1 MATTDERRDETT
13 PAQDRGSDD
22 VARDVAI
29 LAARARELA
38 SRPGAPSADAIDVLT
53 FSAGAERYALEL
65 TGVLRVER
73 VERVIRIPRSARG
86 LVGLFNLQGRPC
98 ALLDA
103 PALLEVPGEVPRA
116 RRWGVV
122 LGQRQAELAL
132 AADVVEVDRIER
144 PAPQPGPY
152 RLGTTADARILLDAA
167 ALLAPAS
174 AAVATGSAPG
184 AAR

>member
-1 MATTDERRDETT
+1 MATTEERRDEKVPTR
-13 PAQDRGSDD
+13 DRDID
-22 VARDVAI
+22 EAARDVAI

-38 SRPGAPSADAIDVLT
+38 QRPGATSADAIDVLT
-53 FSAGAERYALEL
+53 FSAGAEPYALEL

-73 VERVIRIPRSARG
+73 VERVIRVPRSARG

-122 LGQRQAELAL
+122 LGRRHPELAL

-144 PAPQPGPY
+144 PPAQPGPY
-152 RLGTTADARILLDAA
+152 RLGSTADARILLDAA
-167 ALLAPAS
+167 AFLAPA
-174 AAVATGSAPG
+174 AVEPG
-184 AAR
+184 AVSGVAR